1 MAVRVMCFSQ
11 KGCMGCE
18 EQRPINREVS
28 EALEI
33 EIDEIDVTEEPDYIR
48 TYNLRVTPTILV
60 ISDGVVQERFEG
72 VVHQEDLEGAINRAA
87 VV

>member
-60 ISDGVVQERFEG
+60 ISNGIVQERFEG
-72 VVHQEDLEGAINRAA
+72 VVHQEDLEDAINRAA
-87 VV
+87 GA